1 MVLKQNKLLSFNLDI
16 ILLKISLLFKNNGI
30 CREKFDIAA
39 SNLPST
45 TMISRF
51 NLDQKRLTFYENPE
65 LFHNEFTELIS
76 SNNDN
81 EFLYST
87 EEPIVV
93 LNKDKTL
100 KLTLVKDNKELEYIL
115 FSNHSISIL
124 PQEKIKIHKAIK
136 DVSNYIIYKLNN

>member
-1 MVLKQNKLLSFNLDI
+1 
-16 ILLKISLLFKNNGI
+16 
-30 CREKFDIAA
+30 
-39 SNLPST
+39 
-45 TMISRF
+45 MISRF

-65 LFHNEFTELIS
+65 LFHKEFTELIS

-81 EFLYST
+81 ELLYST

-100 KLTLVKDNKELEYIL
+100 KLTLLKEDKEFDYIL

-124 PQEKIKIHKAIK
+124 PREKIKIHKAIK
-136 DVSNYIIYKLNN
+136 NISNFIIYKLNN

>member
-1 MVLKQNKLLSFNLDI
+1 
-16 ILLKISLLFKNNGI
+16 
-30 CREKFDIAA
+30 
-39 SNLPST
+39 
-45 TMISRF
+45 MISRF

-65 LFHNEFTELIS
+65 LFHKEFTELIS

-81 EFLYST
+81 ELLYST

-93 LNKDKTL
+93 LNKDNTL
-100 KLTLVKDNKELEYIL
+100 KLTVLKEDKEFEYIL

-136 DVSNYIIYKLNN
+136 GISNFIIYKLNK

>member
-1 MVLKQNKLLSFNLDI
+1 
-16 ILLKISLLFKNNGI
+16 
-30 CREKFDIAA
+30 
-39 SNLPST
+39 
-45 TMISRF
+45 MISRF

-65 LFHNEFTELIS
+65 LFYKEFTELIS

-81 EFLYST
+81 ELLYSS
-87 EEPIVV
+87 EEPIIV

-100 KLTLVKDNKELEYIL
+100 KLTLIKEGKNLDYIL

-136 DVSNYIIYKLNN
+136 DVSNFIIYKLNI

>member
-1 MVLKQNKLLSFNLDI
+1 
-16 ILLKISLLFKNNGI
+16 
-30 CREKFDIAA
+30 
-39 SNLPST
+39 
-45 TMISRF
+45 MISRF

-65 LFHNEFTELIS
+65 LFHKEFTEIIS
-76 SNNDN
+76 SNNVN
-81 EFLYST
+81 ELLYST

-100 KLTLVKDNKELEYIL
+100 KLSLIKESKEINYIL

-136 DVSNYIIYKLNN
+136 DISNFIIYKLNI

>member
-1 MVLKQNKLLSFNLDI
+1 
-16 ILLKISLLFKNNGI
+16 
-30 CREKFDIAA
+30 
-39 SNLPST
+39 
-45 TMISRF
+45 MISRF

-65 LFHNEFTELIS
+65 LFHKEFTELIS

-81 EFLYST
+81 ELLYSN

-100 KLTLVKDNKELEYIL
+100 KLTIVKEDKEFDYIL

-124 PQEKIKIHKAIK
+124 PHEKIKIHKAIK
-136 DVSNYIIYKLNN
+136 DISNFIIYKLNN

>member
-1 MVLKQNKLLSFNLDI
+1 
-16 ILLKISLLFKNNGI
+16 
-30 CREKFDIAA
+30 
-39 SNLPST
+39 
-45 TMISRF
+45 MISRF

-136 DVSNYIIYKLNN
+136 EVSNYIIYKLNN

>member
-1 MVLKQNKLLSFNLDI
+1 
-16 ILLKISLLFKNNGI
+16 
-30 CREKFDIAA
+30 
-39 SNLPST
+39 
-45 TMISRF
+45 MISRF

-65 LFHNEFTELIS
+65 LFHKEFTELIS
-76 SNNDN
+76 SNNDK
-81 EFLYST
+81 ELLYST

-100 KLTLVKDNKELEYIL
+100 KLTLTKEGKNLDYIL

-136 DVSNYIIYKLNN
+136 DISNFTIYKLNIK